1 MGLFAD
7 GAAVRTV
14 GSETFR
20 VCKDLV
26 DDMVTVST
34 DEVFPNVSTGVEF
47 GSTTLLARA
56 RNIFVRTVLACG
68 RSRSARR

>member
-56 RNIFVRTVLACG
+56 
-68 RSRSARR
+68 